1 MKFGFTVG
9 CNGCTAINRG
19 QQSQN
24 HNEVC
29 RKRIE
34 ELIKGEGSDD
44 RVDRAEERKR
54 KTAEEEN

>member
-1 MKFGFTVG
+1 M
-9 CNGCTAINRG
+9 NRG

-24 HNEVC
+24 HIEAC

-34 ELIKGEGSDD
+34 DLIKGKGSDD

-54 KTAEEEN
+54 KTAEEEK